1 MNLIS
6 YIIVVIK
13 IVGDKSMKNEKKK
26 LHLGQIITVVLFLA
40 LCGAAGFFGARYIDT
55 SLPNTGIAQKS
66 MLFLFLILILYLACF
81 MQIIIHEG
89 GHLIFGLMTGYEFA
103 SFRIGSIMF
112 VKKKDGIKVKRF
124 SLAGTGGQCLLY
136 INDYNDGN
144 YPYILYN
151 LGGSLNNLIWS
162 VLAGILYLFTRGNRY
177 LSAFLILFAA
187 FGIAFAILNAVPM
200 SGAVNN
206 DGKNTLDLMRSSNAR
221 RCFYEMM
228 KINALITKEVRLKDM
243 DDELFVIPEKE
254 YLNNALSASIGAN
267 AVSREMDKMNFA
279 GVIEKGHYMLQNA
292 EGLIPIYK
300 SAVKLEIIYAELVTE
315 NSQEKV
321 DELFDKEVKKFAAV
335 SKKNISVIRTQ
346 YAYSLLYENDQNKA
360 QQYLTLFEKYAGKHP
375 HKCEVESERDLL
387 SYAKARY
394 DSQNSA
400 MGE

>member
-1 MNLIS
+1 
-6 YIIVVIK
+6 
-13 IVGDKSMKNEKKK
+13 
-26 LHLGQIITVVLFLA
+26 
-40 LCGAAGFFGARYIDT
+40 
-55 SLPNTGIAQKS
+55 
-66 MLFLFLILILYLACF
+66 
-81 MQIIIHEG
+81 
-89 GHLIFGLMTGYEFA
+89 
-103 SFRIGSIMF
+103 
-112 VKKKDGIKVKRF
+112 
-124 SLAGTGGQCLLY
+124 
-136 INDYNDGN
+136 
-144 YPYILYN
+144 
-151 LGGSLNNLIWS
+151 
-162 VLAGILYLFTRGNRY
+162 
-177 LSAFLILFAA
+177 
-187 FGIAFAILNAVPM
+187 M

-279 GVIEKGHYMLQNA
+279 GVIEKGHYILQNA

-315 NSQEKV
+315 NLQEKV

-375 HKCEVESERDLL
+375 HKCEVESER
-387 SYAKARY
+387 
-394 DSQNSA
+394 
-400 MGE
+400 